1 MLSMHQCKL
10 PARRGSCIIY
20 VVKQLLIMKP
30 VVGSVNVI
38 KLSDYVSELGSD
50 DTFLT
55 EIVEEQHS
63 TMYRFFK

>member
-1 MLSMHQCKL
+1 
-10 PARRGSCIIY
+10 
-20 VVKQLLIMKP
+20 MKP

-38 KLSDYVSELGSD
+38 KLSDYVGELFSD

-55 EIVEEQHS
+55 KIVEEQHS